1 MDGMI
6 RVRPWTRADLPA
18 LEPLLAASFGRAD
31 FDLADEL
38 EYCPDPVPPDW
49 LTAWG
54 GNTEP
59 LGFLRFFPAGRGVRV
74 AELYASPESAREDVR
89 EALLLGLAG
98 TAPPT
103 PGERLRFDLAPDDL
117 PLRTLLARI
126 LEVVE
131 VHEYLRL
138 GRGVEGQ
145 DQPPRPPLTPEDAL
159 AAAEVLSALKPY
171 APDRLRALFAQG
183 DLTLT
188 RRDRQVVGAAH
199 VEGRGEG
206 EREVV
211 TFAVRPDARAM
222 GEGARLLRALLAGQP
237 PETRRLTLQ
246 VREDN
251 HAACRLYL
259 RGGFQELPRRREV
272 WLFTRLPRPR

>member
-1 MDGMI
+1 MI
-6 RVRPWTRADLPA
+6 RVRPWTRADLLV

-38 EYCPDPVPPDW
+38 DYFPDPVPTGW

-54 GNTEP
+54 AGGEP
-59 LGFLRFFPAGRGVRV
+59 LGFLRFFPAGNGVQV
-74 AELYASPESAREDVR
+74 AELYASPGPARESVW
-89 EALLLGLAG
+89 EALLLELVR
-98 TAPPT
+98 TASPT

-117 PLRTLLARI
+117 TLRALLGRS

-131 VHEYLRL
+131 LHEYLRL
-138 GRGVEGQ
+138 EREVAGQ
-145 DQPPRPPLTPEDAL
+145 GQPPHPPLAPEDAR
-159 AAAEVLSALKPY
+159 AAAEVLSVLKPY
-171 APDRLRALFAQG
+171 SPDKLRTLFAQG

-188 RRDRQVVGAAH
+188 RRNGQVVGAAH

-211 TFAVRPDARAM
+211 TLAVRPDARGK
-222 GEGARLLRALLAGQP
+222 GEGVRLLRALLAGQP
-237 PETRRLTLQ
+237 TGTRRLTLQ

-251 HAACRLYL
+251 HAACGLYL
-259 RGGFQELPRRREV
+259 RGGFQELPQRREV
-272 WLFTRLPRPR
+272 WLFTRLPQPG